1 MAGNGADTEPWRQL
15 SSSTLK
21 KNTVVFPSQAQ
32 VSVGAYIKLLEEQG
46 ITGIISMQTTS
57 RGQCRLTVESYEKA
71 KLLVLNGF
79 DCKGERVSPCFVSAP
94 TTQLHIHDA
103 PIWISDG
110 VLKAALSP
118 YGKLIGEIRHGKIK
132 LSNGTQTAT
141 GVRFATFELKPGS
154 SIPSY
159 LRTTEGSHELRII
172 YDGQVGTCRLC
183 GQLGHI
189 ARTCQNRRSA
199 HTYTHAGREGSSTGS
214 TERNMNSGAEAESHR
229 TDSAPKASP
238 SLTHASVVSQTA
250 SDGANTTPKADLLPS
265 SHRNDPVNNQYE
277 SYEHDIASPMSATS
291 TTVHPGTPPGST
303 NTSTTTSNSP
313 HTAHRHNYSD
323 NKV

>member
-1 MAGNGADTEPWRQL
+1 MAGNGADTEPWRHP

-32 VSVGAYIKLLEEQG
+32 VSVEAYIKLLGEQG

-57 RGQCRLTVESYEKA
+57 TGQCRLTVESYEKA

-79 DCKGERVSPCFVSAP
+79 DCKGERVSPHFVSAP

-110 VLKAALSP
+110 VLKAALTP

-132 LSNGTQTAT
+132 LPNNTHTTT

-159 LRTTEGSHELRII
+159 LRTTESSHELRIL
-172 YDGQVGTCRLC
+172 YDGQAGTCRLC
-183 GQLGHI
+183 GQVGHI
-189 ARTCQNRRSA
+189 AHTCQNRRSA
-199 HTYTHAGREGSSTGS
+199 HTSTMSTHPTESSSTA
-214 TERNMNSGAEAESHR
+214 ERDGGASSHAHS
-229 TDSAPKASP
+229 TDSAPKAAQ
-238 SLTHASVVSQTA
+238 SLNHASAVSKTA
-250 SDGANTTPKADLLPS
+250 SDGADTMPQADLHPS
-265 SHRNDPVNNQYE
+265 SHPSDLV
-277 SYEHDIASPMSATS
+277 SDLDLTSTMSATS
-291 TTVHPGTPPGST
+291 TTVHSGTPPGST
-303 NTSTTTSNSP
+303 GTGTTTVN
-313 HTAHRHNYSD
+313 
-323 NKV
+323 